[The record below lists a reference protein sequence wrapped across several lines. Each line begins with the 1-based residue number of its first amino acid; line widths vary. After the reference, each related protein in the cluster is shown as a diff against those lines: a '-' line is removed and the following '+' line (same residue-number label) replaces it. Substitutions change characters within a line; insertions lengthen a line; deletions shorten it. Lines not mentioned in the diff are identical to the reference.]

1 MVITLTLIPAAGCS
15 SHVTTVTVSYKVLVN
30 LHVTQGCLTS
40 LVVTTLT
47 LGRFI
52 AVALTQHCH
61 KHNWGV
67 AVVLFWIPCHSCC
80 QETRVTKEALWIL
93 TEFIP
98 SERGPNFTHSVQ
110 CVRTSIMLYYACYC
124 NSSQCRPTQYVE
136 DISQFNLKQ
145 PLLYCAQD
153 TVSLLCEVSVYH
165 CGHEGVSQ
173 NLVHSVFKHFV
184 SNPVFHC
191 LRYNDLNLSL
201 VPKL

>member
-30 LHVTQGCLTS
+30 VHVTQGCLTS

-110 CVRTSIMLYYACYC
+110 CVRTSIMCMCNYTMHAIVTPASADQPSMLRTSRSSISNNHYYTVHK
-124 NSSQCRPTQYVE
+124 TQ
-136 DISQFNLKQ
+136 F
-145 PLLYCAQD
+145 LYCVKCQCT
-153 TVSLLCEVSVYH
+153 TVVMKV
-165 CGHEGVSQ
+165 
-173 NLVHSVFKHFV
+173 
-184 SNPVFHC
+184 
-191 LRYNDLNLSL
+191 
-201 VPKL
+201 